1 MPVKRR
7 ETALK
12 ALRILEG
19 FGVHGDATSAQVAAR
34 TGLSRVTVYGM
45 LETLVEAGYLYRDG
59 PRDQYRLTNRPML
72 LARGLNTITHAATV
86 AVPVLARLTAEC
98 HWPVEFTVRSGLQM
112 LILETSDRLS
122 SNSIARFKRRDSVPI
137 HRCAAG
143 FAYLAFCPEHEQ
155 RAIKDEMLAQ
165 RLTSLSMEI
174 DQHFFD
180 TYLPMVRES
189 GFSRIDLPEYGE
201 RSLAAPICVDG
212 ITIGAL
218 QLRYIKGAAIDW
230 RHTGE
235 RLIVEAD
242 AIGRSVESIRLD
254 VSRHLA
260 ATTE

>member
-12 ALRILEG
+12 ALRVLEG
-19 FGVHGDATSAQVAAR
+19 FGVDGDATSAQVAAR
-34 TGLSRVTVYGM
+34 TGLTRVTAYGI

-72 LARGLNTITHAATV
+72 LARGLNTITHTASV
-86 AVPVLARLTAEC
+86 AVPVLARFTAET

-122 SNSIARFKRRDSVPI
+122 SNSIARLKRRDAVPI

-143 FAYLAFCPEHEQ
+143 FAYLAFCCEREQ
-155 RAIKDEMLAQ
+155 RAIRDEMVAQ

-174 DQHFFD
+174 DQNFFD
-180 TYLPMVRES
+180 TYLPLVRDN
-189 GFSRIDLPEYGE
+189 GYSRIDLPEYGE

-212 ITIGAL
+212 VTIGAL
-218 QLRYIKGAAIDW
+218 QLRYIKSAVIDW
-230 RHTGE
+230 RHVGE
-235 RLIVEAD
+235 RLICESK
-242 AIGRSVESIRLD
+242 AIGRSVERIRLE
-254 VSRHLA
+254 VARHLA
-260 ATTE
+260 VGAE